1 MADPQDGKS
10 PDASGAETGRNSDL
24 ADFDARLRKTQ
35 QARQKPAS
43 GRSRSTAM
51 GVAFRLVTE
60 LVAGVFVGAAIG
72 WVLDSWL
79 GTRPWFLLVFFFIG
93 AAAGILNVYRAAR
106 QIAASTERDAGGD
119 QQG

>member
-1 MADPQDGKS
+1 MADPEDGKS
-10 PDASGAETGRNSDL
+10 PDTSGAEKGRNSDL
-24 ADFDARLRKTQ
+24 ADFGARLRKTQ
-35 QARQKPAS
+35 QAHLKPAS
-43 GRSRSTAM
+43 GGGRGTAM
-51 GVAFRLVTE
+51 GIAFRLVTE

-106 QIAASTERDAGGD
+106 QIAASAERDAGGD

>member
-1 MADPQDGKS
+1 MADPEDGKI
-10 PDASGAETGRNSDL
+10 PDTSGADMGRNSDL
-24 ADFDARLRKTQ
+24 ADFGARLRKTQ
-35 QARQKPAS
+35 QAHLKPAS
-43 GRSRSTAM
+43 GRGRSTAM
-51 GVAFRLVTE
+51 GIAFRLVTE

-93 AAAGILNVYRAAR
+93 VAAGILNVYRAAR
-106 QIAASTERDAGGD
+106 QITAAAERDAGGD

>member
-1 MADPQDGKS
+1 MTDHQDGKS
-10 PDASGAETGRNSDL
+10 PEASGAEKGRNSDL
-24 ADFDARLRKTQ
+24 ADFGARLRKTQ
-35 QARQKPAS
+35 QTHLKPAS
-43 GRSRSTAM
+43 GRGRGTAM
-51 GVAFRLVTE
+51 GIAFRLVTE
-60 LVAGVFVGAAIG
+60 MVAGVFVGAAIG

-106 QIAASTERDAGGD
+106 QITAAAERDANSD